1 MHFHQGGEQMAEEF
15 ALVAEEVHDILT
27 PYMKWHPRG
36 RTQVTLIDSTD
47 SANGFARVTPGNQ
60 IVLYMVQPT
69 PDTSLDGYEDWWFAL
84 FVHEYAHI
92 LQIDMVE
99 DLLQVVRW
107 VAGRLIVPGG
117 VLPGW
122 MTEGFATFIETV
134 TTTGGRGRSTYT
146 DMLLR
151 TAALHGSFPRI
162 DMADGFG
169 SDFPR
174 GQLRYLYG
182 VRFHLE
188 VARQSSNEAWI
199 DFHHRHARGVIPFF
213 LPAKQSFGR
222 RFLPM
227 WKEWRESESAAA
239 LAESESLAREGLG
252 VTATRV
258 LSTRSGESLRPRYTA
273 DGQHIIYA
281 HRSPAERSAI
291 RRIKRD
297 GGDDVRIYRGGVEG
311 MVLSPDGD
319 SVWAALIGNSGRY
332 TSFKDLFKIQL
343 DTGKSK
349 RYTVGG
355 RLTAPAPHPDGRWLI
370 AVQTHMG
377 QTQLV
382 RVDLP
387 PDDEGEGN
395 GRAEGQAPASPPASD
410 LRANQPGSGPEEA
423 RRIGTGERARITPLT
438 AAEDGS
444 QFAAPSWDP
453 SGEKFAV
460 SIWKPGGFRDIHV
473 LGPDASLLRT
483 LTWDRATDTDPT
495 WSPDGHWLIW
505 SSDRDGIINLYAHRW
520 LDGATFRVTRLL
532 GGARYPDVSPD
543 GRHLVFQGFG
553 AEGWRTEEIPFLP
566 TSWERVMLSARVLPG
581 PDGGRSAQAIAPLHP
596 LEGVPGPDAPWGTG
610 PAQAIARDQSLPGF
624 RSLASSAA
632 SSDEG
637 PAAMSPRQRREQRRI
652 ARSGVATPGVR
663 DVPDIPAELGSVRR
677 YNPLR
682 TLFPPRYLTVFGSLT
697 DTGAVGGVGTGGY
710 DALEQ
715 HSWAASL
722 QYRTDSRFLGGA
734 ASYTLN
740 AFHPRFSIA
749 FSSISI
755 DYGRLW
761 LRNKEGTGPLSTAFG
776 GSFRA
781 GERYYERRD
790 ALSAGLS
797 LPIGRRQWLSF
808 RYKAEFRNPLRDL
821 PDDVDPNLLPTR
833 GSFSGLVVGWSN
845 GEFRR
850 FSRSVSPEDNSRL
863 ISVSAAVE
871 SSVLGAY
878 RVEPDGTRSQLHRAV
893 LIAEGRTYQTMP
905 WLKNHVLAARF
916 VLGATVGTEIAQRTF
931 RIGGPFGDSPF
942 VSLPDRYYALRG
954 YPTSS
959 MRGDHLYLGS
969 LEYRFPLLRIERG
982 FATAPLWLRGIS
994 ATVFAE
1000 AGQVFSTRDYAGFR
1014 GSSAGFAEFWANT
1027 RPSVGAELQ
1036 GDIVLGWGGGFVG
1049 RVGYSFGFGQGAYPS
1064 GIAYAQL
1071 GTSF

>member
-15 ALVAEEVHDILT
+15 ARVAEEVHDILT
-27 PYMKWHPRG
+27 PFVKWHPRG

-146 DMLLR
+146 EMLLR
-151 TAALHGSFPRI
+151 TAALNGSFPRI

-188 VARQSSNEAWI
+188 VARQSSNEAWV
-199 DFHHRHARGVIPFF
+199 DFHHRHARGVIPFL

-239 LAESESLAREGLG
+239 LEDSERLSREGRG
-252 VTATRV
+252 ITATRI
-258 LSTRSGESLRPRYTA
+258 LPTRNGEALRPLYTA
-273 DGQHIIYA
+273 DGEHILYG
-281 HRSPAERSAI
+281 HRSPSERSAI
-291 RRIKRD
+291 RRIRRD
-297 GGDDVRIYRGGVEG
+297 GGDDARVYRGGVEG
-311 MVLSPDGD
+311 MVLSRDGD
-319 SVWAALIGNSGRY
+319 SAWAALIGNSGRY
-332 TSFKDLFKIQL
+332 SSFKDLFRIDL
-343 DTGKSK
+343 NTGKSK
-349 RYTVGG
+349 RYTAGG
-355 RLTAPAPHPDGRWLI
+355 RLTWPAPHPDGNWLI

-387 PDDEGEGN
+387 PDDEDEGEQEAAAPAADAPGFQ
-395 GRAEGQAPASPPASD
+395 AEG
-410 LRANQPGSGPEEA
+410 PGSGPEEA
-423 RRIGTGERARITPLT
+423 RRSGANKRARITPLT
-438 AAEDGS
+438 AADDGS
-444 QFAAPSWDP
+444 QFAAPVWDP
-453 SGEKFAV
+453 SGEKLAV

-495 WSPDGHWLIW
+495 WSPDGQWIVW

-520 LDGATFRVTRLL
+520 GDGATFRVTRLL
-532 GGARYPDVSPD
+532 GGARYPNVAPD
-543 GRHLVFQGFG
+543 GRHMVFQGFG
-553 AEGWRTEEIPFLP
+553 AEGWRAEEIPFLP
-566 TSWERVMLSARVLPG
+566 ESWEPVMLSARVLPG
-581 PDGGRSAQAIAPLHP
+581 PDGGPSAQAIAPLHP

-610 PAQAIARDQSLPGF
+610 PAKAIARDQALPGF
-624 RSLASSAA
+624 RSLA
-632 SSDEG
+632 
-637 PAAMSPRQRREQRRI
+637 PAAPPLPEETPELTPKQKLQERRV

-663 DVPDIPAELGSVRR
+663 EVPDIPAELGTVRR
-677 YNPLR
+677 YNPVR

-697 DTGAVGGVGTGGY
+697 DTGAVGGIGTGGY

-715 HSWAASL
+715 HAWAASL

-740 AFHPRFSIA
+740 AFHPRFSVA

-755 DYGRLW
+755 DYGSLW
-761 LRNKEGTGPLSTAFG
+761 LRNKEGSGPISSSFG

-781 GERYYERRD
+781 GDRYYERRD
-790 ALSAGLS
+790 ALSAGMS
-797 LPIGRRQWLSF
+797 LPIGRRQRLSL

-821 PDDVDPNLLPTR
+821 PDDVDTRLLPTR

-845 GEFRR
+845 GQFRR
-850 FSRSVSPEDNSRL
+850 FPRSVSPEDNSRL

-871 SSVLGAY
+871 SSFLGAY
-878 RVEPDGTRSQLHRAV
+878 RVEPDGTRSELHRAV
-893 LIAEGRTYQTMP
+893 ITVEGRTYQTMP

-969 LEYRFPLLRIERG
+969 VEYRFPLLRIERG

-994 ATVFAE
+994 ARVFAE
-1000 AGQVFSTRDYAGFR
+1000 AGQVFSTDDYAGYG
-1014 GSSAGFAEFWANT
+1014 GSSAGFAQFWANT
-1027 RPSVGAELQ
+1027 RPSVGAELE
-1036 GDIVLGWGGGFVG
+1036 GDIVLGWGGFFVG
-1049 RVGYSFGFGQGAYPS
+1049 RVGYSFGFGNGAYPS